1 MTNLVMEFVFNSS
14 LFPNQGVIAARIIGW
29 CAGVFSVFAF
39 MPQAIKTFKTKKTR
53 GLSLGMY
60 SLYIAGNVCWILWAF
75 FDLIAAILLGHK
87 GSQLIQSVLGDLTI
101 IIPNIIATVTTS
113 IIVYIKIRNI
123 VKHQDYGGKILQLIS
138 AKRELRRQKKQTM
151 QNNHSTFINA
161 HNSAD
166 KKDTS

>member
-1 MTNLVMEFVFNSS
+1 M
-14 LFPNQGVIAARIIGW
+14 
-29 CAGVFSVFAF
+29 
-39 MPQAIKTFKTKKTR
+39 
-53 GLSLGMY
+53 
-60 SLYIAGNVCWILWAF
+60 
-75 FDLIAAILLGHK
+75 
-87 GSQLIQSVLGDLTI
+87 QSVLGDLTI

-151 QNNHSTFINA
+151 QNNRSTFINA